1 MLSIL
6 SPAKTLDYETA
17 PTTKKLTQPLF
28 IDQAASLVKSARKM
42 DPEDI
47 QGLMGVSEK
56 IATLN
61 HERFMNW
68 EPDFSLKN
76 AKQSVLAFKGDVAG
90 AEEIL
95 KEWAVGDSVMA
106 QEAQYRLGALYED
119 AGRPKDA
126 LQAYEEFGTRFPES
140 NLVEKVGAAL
150 SRLKETG

>member
-17 PTTKKLTQPLF
+17 PTTKKSTQPLF

-47 QGLMGVSEK
+47 QDLMGVSEK

-68 EPDFSLKN
+68 ELDFSLKN
-76 AKQSVLAFKGDVAG
+76 AKQSVLAFKGDVYTG
-90 AEEIL
+90 
-95 KEWAVGDSVMA
+95 
-106 QEAQYRLGALYED
+106 
-119 AGRPKDA
+119 
-126 LQAYEEFGTRFPES
+126 LQAETLTADELAFAQ
-140 NLVEKVGAAL
+140 KL
-150 SRLKETG
+150 SLIHI